1 MMTDLDC
8 REEEH
13 ELICWQ
19 RDVEQGIIGGTILD
33 DIHGTSRPADEAWE
47 DEE

>member
-19 RDVEQGIIGGTILD
+19 RDVEQGITCGRLGD
-33 DIHGTSRPADEAWE
+33 DRYGMTLPKDEPE
-47 DEE
+47 DQE